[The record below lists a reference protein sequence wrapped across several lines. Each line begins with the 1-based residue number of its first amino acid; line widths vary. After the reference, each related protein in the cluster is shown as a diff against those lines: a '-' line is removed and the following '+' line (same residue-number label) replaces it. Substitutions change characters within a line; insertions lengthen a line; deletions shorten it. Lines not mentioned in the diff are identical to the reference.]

1 LCIYYGTEDV
11 SRRRRWSKVEIG
23 CFWDNVEV
31 AMVSIEHGPRAARNP
46 GVLGNTLTLDATNAT
61 DIHLIGLAPFFYYT
75 LGGKILPTPLFYITL
90 MNAIVAF
97 AYFGGM
103 DVLKNRCFTDPGP
116 QWDASM
122 VFSGATSV
130 RTEPP
135 FLQYQWVIKTLL
147 RLLRYMFLRGRF
159 AEIGMDFKVDNVML
173 VNAILRA
180 GKPRLSAFLNRC

>member
-1 LCIYYGTEDV
+1 
-11 SRRRRWSKVEIG
+11 
-23 CFWDNVEV
+23 
-31 AMVSIEHGPRAARNP
+31 MVSIEHGPRAVRNP
-46 GVLGNTLTLDATNAT
+46 SVLGNTLTLDATNAT
-61 DIHLIGLAPFFYYT
+61 DIHLNGLEPFFYYT
-75 LGGKILPTPLFYITL
+75 PGGKILPIPLFYITL

-135 FLQYQWVIKTLL
+135 FLQDQWVIKTLL
-147 RLLRYMFLRGRF
+147 RLLRYLFLRGRF
-159 AEIGMDFKVDNVML
+159 AEIGMDFEVDNVML
-173 VNAILRA
+173 GNAILRA